1 MGPNTTP
8 VTAES
13 FAKWKQERVE
23 KRERQMN
30 DTRKAKAEAMAK
42 MKQGLKNTGMVFSGR
57 DMFEFNP
64 DWANDGEE
72 GDEEG
77 EDDGMDLVEMMREKR
92 KREDAEGNGEVY
104 GGDSF
109 QDEDL
114 VMTSVGGSVESLQLE

>member
-42 MKQGLKNTGMVFSGR
+42 MQQGLKNTGMVFSGR